1 MATGGISA
9 QGSDLAINTG
19 TALAP
24 AWTKIKGV
32 ISFNGLDGSASDID
46 VTDLDSTAMEY
57 INGLVDNGK
66 FSMEAKTLHTDPG
79 QMALRAA
86 LVSGARTSLQL
97 TFPDEVVATFDILV
111 KSMPVA
117 GGVNAVLK
125 GTIDTKVTGAVVW
138 S

>member
-9 QGSDLAINTG
+9 QGSTLAINTG
-19 TALAP
+19 TALVP
-24 AWTKIKGV
+24 AWTKIKGI
-32 ISFNGLDGSASDID
+32 ISYSGLDGAASDID
-46 VTDLDSTAMEY
+46 VTDLDSEAMEY
-57 INGLVDNGK
+57 ISGLVDNGK

-79 QMALRAA
+79 QIALRAA
-86 LVSGARTSLQL
+86 HVSGERTSLQL
-97 TFPDEVVATFDILV
+97 TFPDDVVATFDILV

-117 GGVNAVLK
+117 GGVNALLK

>member
-19 TALAP
+19 TALVP
-24 AWTKIKGV
+24 VWTKIKGV
-32 ISFNGLDGSASDID
+32 ISYNGLDGAASDID
-46 VTDLDSTAMEY
+46 VTDLDSEAMEY
-57 INGLVDNGK
+57 ISGLVDNGK
-66 FSMEAKTLHTDPG
+66 FSMEAKTLHADPG

-86 LVSGARTSLQL
+86 HVSGERTSIQL
-97 TFPDEVVATFDILV
+97 TFPDDVVATFDVLV

-117 GGVNAVLK
+117 GGVNALLK

>member
-1 MATGGISA
+1 MASGGISA

-97 TFPDEVVATFDILV
+97 TFPDDVVATFDILV

-117 GGVNAVLK
+117 GGVNALLK
-125 GTIDTKVTGAVVW
+125 GTIDTKVTGTVVW

>member
-86 LVSGARTSLQL
+86 LVSGERTSLQL